1 MPLLE
6 IDMKMQEG
14 MISEGDFL
22 LTYTGISDRGLVR
35 KENEDDFLVMEEH
48 CLFCVADGMGGQEA
62 GKLASQTTL
71 ESVAK
76 CMNYLSDK
84 EHATMP
90 YGFTEDMLTKP
101 LLANLA
107 LFANSQVNKISAGR
121 TMGSTLVAVRC
132 SDNSLDIAHVGDS
145 RLYLWRT
152 GQLIQLTEDHS
163 LVYELFKLGKIS
175 QQEMREHQM
184 RNVITRA
191 IGANT
196 SVEPELGQIEI
207 SSGDIFL
214 LCSDGLTTMLTPEEM
229 VKIFEN
235 DSELPTLA
243 HSLISKANNA
253 GGRDNITV
261 ILISVEQMT

>member
-1 MPLLE
+1 
-6 IDMKMQEG
+6 MKTQEG
-14 MISEGDFL
+14 IISEGEFL
-22 LTYTGISDRGLVR
+22 LSYSGVSDKGQVR

-62 GKLASQTTL
+62 GQLASQTTL

-84 EHATMP
+84 ENATMP
-90 YGFTEDMLTKP
+90 FGLTEDMLTKP
-101 LLANLA
+101 LLANLT

-132 SDNSLDIAHVGDS
+132 TNNSLDIVHVGDS

-163 LVYELFKLGKIS
+163 LVYELFKLGKITR
-175 QQEMREHQM
+175 QEMLEHQM

-196 SVEPELGQIEI
+196 SVEPELGQTEI
-207 SSGDIFL
+207 SAGDIFL
-214 LCSDGLTTMLTPEEM
+214 LCSDGLTTMLGPNEM
-229 VKIFEN
+229 VKIFETGT
-235 DSELPTLA
+235 SLSTIA
-243 HSLISKANNA
+243 HSFITQANDA

-261 ILISVEQMT
+261 LLISVAKAA

>member
-1 MPLLE
+1 LPLLE

-14 MISEGDFL
+14 MISEGEFL
-22 LTYTGISDRGLVR
+22 LSYSGISDKGLVR
-35 KENEDDFLVMEEH
+35 KENEDDFLIMEEY

-76 CMNYLSDK
+76 CMKYLSDK

-90 YGFTEDMLTKP
+90 FGLTEDMLTNP
-101 LLANLA
+101 LLANLT

-132 SDNSLDIAHVGDS
+132 TDNILDIVHVGDS
-145 RLYLWRT
+145 RLYLWRA
-152 GQLIQLTEDHS
+152 GQLTQLTEDHS
-163 LVYELFKLGKIS
+163 LVYELFKLGKIN
-175 QQEMREHQM
+175 QQEMRDHQM

-207 SSGDIFL
+207 STGDIFL
-214 LCSDGLTTMLTPEEM
+214 LCSDGLTTMLKPEEM
-229 VKIFEN
+229 VKVFTN
-235 DSELPTLA
+235 HSSLSTLA
-243 HSLISKANNA
+243 GSLISQANNA

-261 ILISVEQMT
+261 ILISVEQMA